1 MTRNQQTV
9 EADARQQLQAHHPVQ
24 QLALGD
30 EVWSIQQLLILLEY
44 GVRSAPDLSAAL
56 ELWSEGIS
64 LLGLPWYPQL
74 QYQEHATRLS
84 FLPLQEERPLTTL
97 WFAVQ
102 LLHQQLA
109 HRLPGHEFTLEWPER
124 AQMLQTAPQ
133 PDAQSAS
140 EPASGS
146 DSPPLAV
153 RYGPQ
158 PILHLPAARTP
169 YAPEPTL
176 AELYEPLVTLIH
188 RLHRLGSRPRTLLEQ
203 LKQWLDLALPEQL
216 SLEELAGRLQI
227 STRSLQR
234 QLAQQQASYSRLLEE
249 VRKNR
254 AISLL
259 CHSRY
264 SAQEVGLRL
273 GYQDAP
279 SFQRAFRHWFGMP
292 PGEFRS
298 RYFAQ
303 DEQPQL
309 PAVVLYYAINELQEQ
324 SLRQYNG
331 ARVWICVRNLA
342 FDKSVQLQ
350 CEDHDGIWRPYTATF
365 ERFLSAEVEL
375 WSTPSLP
382 VHHPLRFRIEYR
394 VGGHTHLDNNGG
406 QEYSLTGPVLLGP
419 HAGVCHQL
427 LWFAEPQPNAR
438 PGGRLVG
445 RLFTRQ
451 SWGQGWALLA
461 DGQRWPLL
469 AEACGNGVQ
478 WQLSVPAASPQ
489 QPLRFEFINPDPYQR
504 LLLDNQGE
512 GFLPRQL

>member
-1 MTRNQQTV
+1 MTAPHTPR
-9 EADARQQLQAHHPVQ
+9 ESDARLPLEIHHERQQLLAHHPVQ

-44 GVRSAPDLSAAL
+44 GVRSAPDLTSAL

-74 QYQEHATRLS
+74 QYQPHTTRLS

-97 WFAVQ
+97 WFSLQ
-102 LLHQQLA
+102 LLYRRLSRQ
-109 HRLPGHEFTLEWPER
+109 LPGVEFSLEWPER
-124 AQMLQTAPQ
+124 QKMAE
-133 PDAQSAS
+133 SATTD
-140 EPASGS
+140 E
-146 DSPPLAV
+146 LLVV
-153 RYGPQ
+153 RYGPL
-158 PILHLPAARTP
+158 PVLHLPAADTP
-169 YAPEPTL
+169 YSPEPAL
-176 AELYEPLVTLIH
+176 VELHEPLVSLIH
-188 RLHRLGSRPRTLLEQ
+188 RQHRLGSRPRSLLEQ

-216 SLEELAGRLQI
+216 SLPELASRLQI

-234 QLAQQQASYSRLLEE
+234 QLAQQQASYSSLLEE

-279 SFQRAFRHWFGMP
+279 SFQRAFRHWFGLP

-303 DEQPQL
+303 DVQPQL
-309 PAVVLYYAINELQEQ
+309 PPVVLYYAINELQEQ

-331 ARVWICVRNLA
+331 ARVWICVRNLS
-342 FDKSVQLQ
+342 FDKSLQLQ

-394 VGGHTHLDNNGG
+394 VGGHTYLDNNGG
-406 QEYSLTGPVLLGP
+406 QDYCLNEPMLLGP
-419 HAGVCHQL
+419 HAAICHQL
-427 LWFAEPQPNAR
+427 LWFAEAR
-438 PGGRLVG
+438 PSDPSTGCPSGRIVA

-451 SWGQGWALLA
+451 TWTQGWALWP
-461 DGQRWPLL
+461 DGRRESLL
-469 AEACGNGVQ
+469 DEPCGNGVQ
-478 WQLSVPAASPQ
+478 WQLSVASPSPS
-489 QPLRFEFINPDPYQR
+489 QPLCFEFIHPTPYQR

>member
-1 MTRNQQTV
+1 MTQSGHTAAA
-9 EADARQQLQAHHPVQ
+9 EARQQLQAHHPVQ

-44 GVRSAPDLSAAL
+44 GVRSAPDLPAAL
-56 ELWSEGIS
+56 ELWGEGIS
-64 LLGLPWYPQL
+64 LLSLPWYPQL

-84 FLPLQEERPLTTL
+84 FLPLQEERPLSTL

-102 LLHQQLA
+102 LLHRQLA
-109 HRLPGHEFTLEWPER
+109 PRLPGHEFTLEWPER
-124 AQMLQTAPQ
+124 SQLHQAISQSDDQDDDQDSAVGDAP
-133 PDAQSAS
+133 
-140 EPASGS
+140 
-146 DSPPLAV
+146 LTV

-158 PILHLPAARTP
+158 PNLHLPAPRTP
-169 YAPEPTL
+169 YAPEPAL
-176 AELYEPLVTLIH
+176 VELHEPLVTLIH

-216 SLEELAGRLQI
+216 SLEALAGRLQI

-298 RYFAQ
+298 RYFVQ

-324 SLRQYNG
+324 SLHQYNG
-331 ARVWICVRNLA
+331 ARIWICVRNLA

-406 QEYSLTGPVLLGP
+406 QDYSLTGPVLLGP
-419 HAGVCHQL
+419 HAAICHQL
-427 LWFAEPQPNAR
+427 LWFAEPQANDR

-451 SWGQGWALLA
+451 PWAQGWALSP
-461 DGQRWPLL
+461 DGQRCPLQP
-469 AEACGNGVQ
+469 EPCGNGVQ
-478 WQLSVPAASPQ
+478 WQLSSPAARAE
-489 QPLRFEFINPDPYQR
+489 QPLSFEFINPDPDQR
-504 LLLDNQGE
+504 LRLDNQGE
-512 GFLPRQL
+512 GFLPRRL

>member
-1 MTRNQQTV
+1 MTAPRIPLDHETV
-9 EADARQQLQAHHPVQ
+9 PPLAADDLRHQLLAHHPVQ

-30 EVWSIQQLLILLEY
+30 EVWSIQQLLILLAY

-56 ELWSEGIS
+56 ELWCEGIS
-64 LLGLPWYPQL
+64 LLDLPWYPQL
-74 QYQEHATRLS
+74 QCLDHATRLS
-84 FLPLQEERPLTTL
+84 FLPLQEDRPLTTL
-97 WFAVQ
+97 WYSLQ
-102 LLHQQLA
+102 LLYRQLS
-109 HRLPGHEFTLEWPER
+109 RLLARNDGSVEWPDRQWLTEN
-124 AQMLQTAPQ
+124 TP
-133 PDAQSAS
+133 PD
-140 EPASGS
+140 G
-146 DSPPLAV
+146 LAV
-153 RYGPQ
+153 RYGPL
-158 PILHLPAARTP
+158 PVLHLPATHTP
-169 YAPEPTL
+169 YSPEPAL
-176 AELYEPLVTLIH
+176 AELHEPLVSLLH
-188 RLHRLGSRPRTLLEQ
+188 RLHRLGSRPRSLLEQ

-216 SLEELAGRLQI
+216 SLEELASRLQI

-292 PGEFRS
+292 PGEFRG

-303 DEQPQL
+303 DEAQQL

-406 QEYSLTGPVLLGP
+406 QDYSLTSPVLLGP

-427 LWFAEPQPNAR
+427 LWFAEAPANDRAS
-438 PGGRLVG
+438 GRLVG

-451 SWGQGWALLA
+451 AWDQGWALGP
-461 DGQRWPLL
+461 DGQRFPLR
-469 AEACGNGVQ
+469 AEPCGNGVQ
-478 WQLSVPAASPQ
+478 WQLSAPAASPQ
-489 QPLRFEFINPDPYQR
+489 QPLSFEFINPEPYQR
-504 LLLDNQGE
+504 LRLDNQGE
-512 GFLPRQL
+512 GFLPRRL

>member
-1 MTRNQQTV
+1 MTMSPHAAA
-9 EADARQQLQAHHPVQ
+9 ADARQQLQAHHPVQ

-44 GVRSAPDLSAAL
+44 GVRSAPDLPAAL
-56 ELWSEGIS
+56 ELWGEGIS

-109 HRLPGHEFTLEWPER
+109 RQLAGHEFTLEWPER
-124 AQMLQTAPQ
+124 SQLLHNAAHP
-133 PDAQSAS
+133 
-140 EPASGS
+140 
-146 DSPPLAV
+146 DSPPLTV
-153 RYGPQ
+153 RYGPL

-169 YAPEPTL
+169 YTPEQAL
-176 AELYEPLVTLIH
+176 VELHEPLVTLIH

-216 SLEELAGRLQI
+216 SLEELASRLQI

-292 PGEFRS
+292 PGEFRG

-303 DEQPQL
+303 DEAQQL

-406 QEYSLTGPVLLGP
+406 QDYSLTSPVLLGP

-427 LWFAEPQPNAR
+427 LWFAEAPANDRAS
-438 PGGRLVG
+438 GRLVG

-451 SWGQGWALLA
+451 AWDQGWALGP
-461 DGQRWPLL
+461 DGQRFPLR
-469 AEACGNGVQ
+469 AEPCGNGVQ
-478 WQLSVPAASPQ
+478 WQLSAPAASPQ
-489 QPLRFEFINPDPYQR
+489 QPLSFEFINPEPYQR
-504 LLLDNQGE
+504 LRLDNQGE
-512 GFLPRQL
+512 GFLPRRL

>member
-1 MTRNQQTV
+1 MLTPDIQQQSGEQMPRQV
-9 EADARQQLQAHHPVQ
+9 HDPRQQLLAHHPVQ

-30 EVWSIQQLLILLEY
+30 EVWSLSQLLVLLEY
-44 GVRSAPDLSAAL
+44 GLRSAPDLTSAL
-56 ELWSEGIS
+56 ELWGEGIS

-74 QYQEHATRLS
+74 QYQAHATRLS
-84 FLPLQEERPLTTL
+84 FLPLQEDRPLTTL

-102 LLHQQLA
+102 LLHQQLL
-109 HRLPGHEFTLEWPER
+109 RQLPGHEFTLEWPER
-124 AQMLQTAPQ
+124 QRMA
-133 PDAQSAS
+133 DSATTGES
-140 EPASGS
+140 
-146 DSPPLAV
+146 LAIS
-153 RYGPQ
+153 YGPL
-158 PILHLPAARTP
+158 PVLHLPAANTP
-169 YAPEPTL
+169 YTPEPGL
-176 AELYEPLVTLIH
+176 AELHEPLVSLIH
-188 RLHRLGSRPRTLLEQ
+188 RLHRLGSRPRSLLEQ

-216 SLEELAGRLQI
+216 SLQELASRLQI

-234 QLAQQQASYSRLLEE
+234 QLAQQQASYSSLLEE

-279 SFQRAFRHWFGMP
+279 SFQRAFRHWFGLP

-342 FDKSVQLQ
+342 FDKSLQLQ

-394 VGGHTHLDNNGG
+394 VGGHTYLDNNGG
-406 QEYSLTGPVLLGP
+406 QDYCLNEPVLLGP
-419 HAGVCHQL
+419 HAAICHQL
-427 LWFAEPQPNAR
+427 LWFAEAKPSGSSTGHPS
-438 PGGRLVG
+438 GRIVA

-451 SWGQGWALLA
+451 AWTQGWALWP
-461 DGQRWPLL
+461 DGRREPLL
-469 AEACGNGVQ
+469 GEPCGNGVQ
-478 WQLSVPAASPQ
+478 WQLSAASPSPS
-489 QPLRFEFINPDPYQR
+489 QPLCFEFTHPTPYQR
-504 LLLDNQGE
+504 LQLDNQGE

>member
-1 MTRNQQTV
+1 MTARKIPQETEGRLPQV
-9 EADARQQLQAHHPVQ
+9 ASDDRQQLLAHHPVQ
-24 QLALGD
+24 QRVLGD
-30 EVWSIQQLLILLEY
+30 EVWSMQQLLVLLEY
-44 GVRSAPDLSAAL
+44 GVRSAPDLASAL

-74 QYQEHATRLS
+74 QYQDHETRLS

-97 WFAVQ
+97 WFSLQ
-102 LLHQQLA
+102 LLFRQLGRQLA
-109 HRLPGHEFTLEWPER
+109 RHECSLEWPER
-124 AQMLQTAPQ
+124 QRMA
-133 PDAQSAS
+133 DSATTGES
-140 EPASGS
+140 
-146 DSPPLAV
+146 LVV
-153 RYGPQ
+153 RYGPL
-158 PILHLPAARTP
+158 PMLHLPAANTP
-169 YAPEPTL
+169 YTPEPAL
-176 AELYEPLVTLIH
+176 VELHEPLVSLIH
-188 RLHRLGSRPRTLLEQ
+188 RLHRLGSRPRSLLEQ

-216 SLEELAGRLQI
+216 SLQELASRLQI

-234 QLAQQQASYSRLLEE
+234 QLALQQASYSSLLEE

-279 SFQRAFRHWFGMP
+279 SFQRAFRHWFGLP

-309 PAVVLYYAINELQEQ
+309 PPVVLYYAINELQEQ

-394 VGGHTHLDNNGG
+394 VGGHTYLDNNGG
-406 QEYSLTGPVLLGP
+406 QDYCLTDRVLLGP
-419 HAGVCHQL
+419 HAAMCHQL
-427 LWFAEPQPNAR
+427 LWFAEAR
-438 PGGRLVG
+438 PADPSTGRPTGRMVG

-451 SWGQGWALLA
+451 AWSQGWALWP
-461 DGQRWPLL
+461 DGRREPLL
-469 AEACGNGVQ
+469 GEPCGNGVL
-478 WQLSVPAASPQ
+478 WQISAIAAPTL
-489 QPLRFEFINPDPYQR
+489 PLQFEFLHPSPYQR